1 MFPHSGYTQ
10 SQENHNQCGTVADPD
25 SYLQDFSYANNEKLI
40 EIILQ
45 ENIPVPDGYFGYL
58 GIEESVD
65 INRVAAQS
73 GKTYIPVKLW
83 VYRNNNG
90 TGNINTTEAY
100 QIIEELND
108 IYANNTNFVFYLL
121 CDISFIN
128 NSDYANNGHTY
139 FNTYTLNNTVANVLN
154 VHIVITSEDWTGK
167 ANFPWAGI
175 SFPSPRAFSCAVINY
190 HSTSKVLAHE
200 IGHTLG
206 LYHTHHYG
214 RSSSADKNEDC
225 GDCYQESVSRSKTQ
239 GLACVST
246 VGLKK
251 CEVNGDFL
259 CDTEADPAIT
269 FNGRAPYSYL
279 FSNTCNYN
287 TSLGGKDNW
296 GDYWTPNTSNIMSY
310 SSTDCF
316 SFFTPM
322 QVAKMTYYKNTIGIS
337 YPAFTI
343 TGPDRLCAGETATYS
358 VTSLPGVT
366 EYDWQVPSS
375 MYITSSPPYGN
386 SISVYATHSSGGQI
400 SVLPNCGNRPAYFN
414 VKESS
419 FYTVSG
425 YNSGCPNETYTYSV
439 PFIAGANYYWIEQE
453 NVQVMYGQYTNT
465 VSAKLLPGASN
476 QSYLI
481 ARVEYCSAAY
491 GYGHKI
497 IVHGDPPPPAPQCFA
512 PAGGEDNK
520 VLEIVELHDIIMYPN
535 PSENSVTLIIPGNDT
550 YTVSLINVNGQI
562 VYSQNNLKEINH
574 TIDTSIYNSGIY
586 FVNLTSTTGQTVTKR
601 LIIKK

>member
-1 MFPHSGYTQ
+1 M
-10 SQENHNQCGTVADPD
+10 
-25 SYLQDFSYANNEKLI
+25 
-40 EIILQ
+40 
-45 ENIPVPDGYFGYL
+45 
-58 GIEESVD
+58 
-65 INRVAAQS
+65 
-73 GKTYIPVKLW
+73 
-83 VYRNNNG
+83 
-90 TGNINTTEAY
+90 
-100 QIIEELND
+100 
-108 IYANNTNFVFYLL
+108 
-121 CDISFIN
+121 
-128 NSDYANNGHTY
+128 
-139 FNTYTLNNTVANVLN
+139 ANVLN
-154 VHIVITSEDWTGK
+154 VHIVIASADWAGK
-167 ANFPWAGI
+167 ANFPWSGI
-175 SFPSPRAFSCAVINY
+175 LLPSPRAFSCAVKARYSYMGFNIEE
-190 HSTSKVLAHE
+190 TAEVMAHE

-206 LYHTHHYG
+206 LYHTHHPG
-214 RSSSADKNEDC
+214 RNKSHSTNGQC
-225 GDCYQESVSRSKTQ
+225 GDCYQESVSRNRTQ

-246 VGLKK
+246 IGEKK

-259 CDTEADPAIT
+259 CDTEADPFLD
-269 FNGRAPYSYL
+269 FNVNGSCVY
-279 FSNTCNYN
+279 T
-287 TSLGGKDNW
+287 GGGTDNW
-296 GDYWTPNTSNIMSY
+296 GDAWTPNGNNIMSY
-310 SSTDCF
+310 TTYTCMNY
-316 SFFTPM
+316 FTPM